1 MGFFDVAGVLISGW
15 WHFFTGIE
23 IPGLPG
29 VTIASVM
36 VALFLAGLGLRL
48 VSYIFSLPGG
58 GGGDSP
64 RTSSTSN
71 PRISKERRHD
81 EF

>member
-1 MGFFDVAGVLISGW
+1 MGFFDVARVLISGTW
-15 WHFFTGIE
+15 DFFTGIE
-23 IPGLPG
+23 IPGLTG
-29 VTIASVM
+29 VTVASVM
-36 VALFLAGLGLRL
+36 VALFLAGLGIRL
-48 VSYIFSLPGG
+48 VTYILVLS

-71 PRISKERRHD
+71 PKISKERKGD

>member
-1 MGFFDVAGVLISGW
+1 MGFFDVAKVLISGIW
-15 WHFFTGIE
+15 DFFTGIE
-23 IPGLPG
+23 IPGLTG
-29 VTIASVM
+29 VTVASVM

-48 VSYIFSLPGG
+48 VSYVFGLPG

-64 RTSSTSN
+64 RTSSTDK
-71 PRISKERRHD
+71 PKISEKRKGD

>member
-1 MGFFDVAGVLISGW
+1 MGFFDIARVLISGW
-15 WHFFTGIE
+15 WDFFTGIE

-29 VTIASVM
+29 VTVASVM

-48 VSYIFSLPGG
+48 VSYIFGLPG

-71 PRISKERRHD
+71 PKISKERKHD

>member
-1 MGFFDVAGVLISGW
+1 MGFFDVARVLISGTW
-15 WHFFTGIE
+15 DFFTGIE
-23 IPGLPG
+23 IPGLTG
-29 VTIASVM
+29 VTVASVM
-36 VALFLAGLGLRL
+36 VALFLAGLGIRL
-48 VSYIFSLPGG
+48 VAYILGLS

-71 PRISKERRHD
+71 PKISEKRKGD